1 VIFYALGNTLP
12 GNLSGNSTNQ
22 ALNSGSAPTNPFSYP
37 VPNQPTPKRPNADFF
52 AALRTGVSANGTVR
66 FEDPALEPIFPSY
79 VPVPDMPWKS
89 APTTGYAMGFVKRD
103 DGAALDGATVTIEN
117 VETGE
122 MRTTTTDGG
131 GFYGFLKLT
140 PGAYRATAQLG
151 DETFYTGVFNVT
163 PGAVATTDARRDAAA
178 PTTVATINPFA
189 PNGANGWY
197 TSDVTITLA
206 ATDDLSGVARTEY
219 STDGG
224 ATWQTYAGS
233 LIINTEGASTISY
246 RSVDRAGNEE
256 TAQSVTVKIDKTAP
270 VVTLAANPSSIWPP
284 NGKMIDVTISG
295 TASDLVSGLA
305 GVTYVVTD
313 EYGKPLSIAPRTL
326 EGNSATWTETLS
338 VEARRNGNDKDG
350 RHYLVTATVSDMA
363 GNTTTTSTEIVV
375 RHDNGK

>member
-1 VIFYALGNTLP
+1 
-12 GNLSGNSTNQ
+12 
-22 ALNSGSAPTNPFSYP
+22 FSYP
-37 VPNQPTPKRPNADFF
+37 TPGVSTPKRTNADFF
-52 AALRTGVSANGTVR
+52 AALRTGASANGTIR
-66 FEDPALEPIFPSY
+66 FEDPALEPLFPSY
-79 VPVPDMPWKS
+79 ASVPDMPWKS

-103 DGAALDGATVTIEN
+103 DGAASDGATVTIEN
-117 VETGE
+117 IETGE
-122 MRTTTTDGG
+122 TRTTTTDGG
-131 GFYGFLKLT
+131 GFYGFLKLA
-140 PGAYRATAQLG
+140 PGAYRATAQIG
-151 DETFYTGVFNVT
+151 DETFYTGVFSVT
-163 PGAVATTDARRDAAA
+163 PGAVATADARRDAAA